1 MRGYVL
7 FILALALLAC
17 TEAQQNKPPADTA
30 AANVDAIYDGKVF
43 GIYEP
48 LEVQQSDKSI
58 VILGETFRYEID
70 KSSGQINSASALGTE
85 FLAAGASFPD
95 PYVGLIPPNDQGAS
109 QTGAAEGRPRY
120 GFEKA
125 MEMRPTLFS
134 GKLTGAWRY
143 DAHDSREVSTRLTIK
158 SATSVTVSA
167 TGTYANGDGGPEVS
181 PLSWRVDYAC
191 DVDGFLKVTVSLTT
205 SEPVKLRWHS
215 FLHTVLERSSI
226 DFLSRY
232 EEPVRPPLAMRPAP
246 TVSLKGIAEGE
257 PVLESH
263 FAPIVHLGNPLTGIE
278 FTKEDLGDRW
288 SGYRDSRVVLRD
300 GRTIPTGAVQDESGQ
315 WLSAHDSRGRR
326 DILTQIYSRADGLEL
341 EEFDIRNT
349 TYPLNPG
356 QERSRSF
363 FVQLT
368 PPKLPRRDLNSC
380 RIVWPGPHQI
390 QMDGWRGRQAE
401 WEPPSEEMVRQ
412 WAAVGVNVVVGGAN
426 YFSGDYSHPSHPE
439 KIRAFLELAHGY
451 GLKVI
456 PYVTFSDWNFEAP
469 GYQQHAADWMQ
480 SKGIEYAGH
489 TTLMCFGAEG
499 WREHVEREV
508 DNLLANFE
516 FDGIYVDH
524 WFHTRF
530 CNNPRHGCGTYLG
543 RFVTEGYHD
552 FARRLRAAVARH
564 TDGKGIMYLNS
575 NNLISSTSLAWFDM
589 RLLGENNDPLLAA
602 GETIASTWNGK
613 RQGVQSSVMWRAN
626 QDAVDM
632 LNFCATFGFSL
643 RLRKSRN
650 NESMVSD
657 WGRAVDV
664 NEELGINRL
673 YWDVQRFF
681 GVNDATMFSAFDS
694 HDVISLSRDGSHLTT
709 FAREGSLLLMLGYQA
724 AGSKAL
730 KSGSG
735 SRPVRAEILQV
746 KQPGKLG
753 LDTEASYRLV
763 DLAAGRYLGG
773 GPLEFSDLDGLPV
786 ELTLG
791 RTRML
796 LVLPETGES
805 PRLVFFRGADGVVS
819 QVDGS
824 KISYDI
830 NAVEGSPVELYIDA
844 GGKTISCLTDGFSVE
859 HKHGSDFAIISGTL
873 GDDKTIIIA
882 TGNQP

>member
-1 MRGYVL
+1 MRRYML
-7 FILALALLAC
+7 ILLALTLFAC
-17 TEAQQNKPPADTA
+17 GKTQQNQPLPDTA
-30 AANVDAIYDGKVF
+30 TDDGNAIYDGKVL
-43 GIYEP
+43 GIYRP
-48 LEVQQSDKSI
+48 LEVEETDQAI
-58 VILGETFRYEID
+58 VILGETFRYQID
-70 KSSGQINSASALGTE
+70 KRTGQINSAAALGTE
-85 FLAAGASFPD
+85 FLAAGASFPN
-95 PYVGLIPPNDQGAS
+95 PYVGLIPPNDQGAI
-109 QTGAAEGRPRY
+109 QTGGKSRPRY
-120 GFEKA
+120 SFEKA

-143 DAHDSREVSTRLTIK
+143 DAQGSRDVSTRLVSK
-158 SATSVTVSA
+158 SSHNVKVSA
-167 TGTYANGDGGPEVS
+167 AGTYASGDGGPEVS

-191 DVDGFLKVTVSLTT
+191 DVDGFMKVTVSLST

-215 FLHTVLERSSI
+215 FLHTTFKRESI

-232 EEPVRPPLAMRPAP
+232 EEAVRPPLQIKPAP
-246 TVSLKGIAEGE
+246 TMSLKDIAVGKA
-257 PVLESH
+257 VLESH
-263 FAPIVHLGNPLTGIE
+263 FAPIMHLGNPLTGIE

-300 GRTIPTGAVQDESGQ
+300 GRTIHTGAVQTENGEM
-315 WLSAHDSRGRR
+315 LSSHDSRGRR
-326 DILTQIYSRADGLEL
+326 DILTQIYSREEGFEL

-368 PPKLPRRDLNSC
+368 PPKLPRQDLNSC

-390 QMDGWRGRQAE
+390 QMDGWRGRQND

-412 WAAVGVNVVVGGAN
+412 WAAVGVSVVVGGAN

-439 KIRAFLELAHGY
+439 KIRTFLELAHSY

-469 GYQQHAADWMQ
+469 GYQQHATDWMQ

-499 WREHVEREV
+499 WRDHVEREV

-530 CNNPRHGCGTYLG
+530 CNNPRHGCGNYLG

-575 NNLISSTSLAWFDM
+575 NNLISSTNLAWFDM
-589 RLLGENNDPLLAA
+589 RLLGENNDPLKSAS
-602 GETIASTWNGK
+602 ETIASTWNGR
-613 RQGVQSSVMWRAN
+613 RQGVQSSVMWRSN
-626 QDAVDM
+626 QNSVDM
-632 LNFCATFGFSL
+632 INFCATFGFSM
-643 RLRKSRN
+643 RLRKSWG

-657 WGRAVDV
+657 WKQAVSV

-681 GVNDATMFSAFDS
+681 GVNDANMFSAFDS
-694 HDVISLSRDGSHLTT
+694 RHVISLSREGSQVTT
-709 FAREGSLLLMLGYQA
+709 FARDGSLLMMLGYQA
-724 AGSKAL
+724 AGEET
-730 KSGSG
+730 GG
-735 SRPVRAEILQV
+735 SRPVRAERLEI
-746 KQPGKLG
+746 KQPAELG
-753 LDTEASYRLV
+753 IDTGSSYRVV
-763 DLAAGRYLGG
+763 DLESGKYVGG
-773 GPLEFSDLDGLPV
+773 KPLKFSELNGMPV

-796 LVLPETGES
+796 LVVPEIEGS
-805 PRLVFFRGADGVVS
+805 PRLVFFRGADGVTS
-819 QVDGS
+819 RADQAE
-824 KISYDI
+824 ISYDI

-844 GGKTISCLTDGFSVE
+844 GGSTISCPTAGFAVE
-859 HKHGSDFAIISGTL
+859 QKHGSDFAVISGTL
-873 GDDKTIIIA
+873 GADKKIVITAGI
-882 TGNQP
+882 